1 MDGKW
6 NHKIFSVN
14 EESFS
19 SVALGIFRFQYANN
33 PVYKAYVQALAI
45 DPGKIDSVY
54 DIPFLPI
61 SFLKRTRSA
70 QHCLSRRLFLKAAE
84 LQGWLP
90 AAIISMILVCTRK
103 VLVKVL
109 KGNMAK

>member
-19 SVALGIFRFQYANN
+19 SVALEIFRFQYANN
-33 PVYKAYVQALAI
+33 RIYNSYVQALGI
-45 DPGKIDSVY
+45 DPGKIRTVY

-61 SFLKRTRSA
+61 RFFKTHQVRTTLFEPEAVFESSGTTG
-70 QHCLSRRLFLKAAE
+70 LNTSRHEVKD
-84 LQGWLP
+84 
-90 AAIISMILVCTRK
+90 AAIYMESFKT
-103 VLVKVL
+103 
-109 KGNMAK
+109 GF